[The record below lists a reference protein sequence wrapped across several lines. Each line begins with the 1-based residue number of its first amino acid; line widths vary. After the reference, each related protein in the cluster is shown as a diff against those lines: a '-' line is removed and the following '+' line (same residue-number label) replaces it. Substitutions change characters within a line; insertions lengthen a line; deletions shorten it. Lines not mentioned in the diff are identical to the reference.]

1 MSHLHES
8 WKLHDWRF
16 PHRSTSTGCRK
27 LPKSTT
33 SSTARVLRPKEDPNQ
48 DLVAAVVVIGWV
60 NTPTISTKIGG
71 YGTYVVRG
79 LLMYFV

>member
-16 PHRSTSTGCRK
+16 LPRSISTGCRK

-33 SSTARVLRPKEDPNQ
+33 SSMAGVPRPKEDPNH
-48 DLVAAVVVIGWV
+48 DPVAAVVVV
-60 NTPTISTKIGG
+60 VVVAAESTLQTPENPPN
-71 YGTYVVRG
+71 
-79 LLMYFV
+79 